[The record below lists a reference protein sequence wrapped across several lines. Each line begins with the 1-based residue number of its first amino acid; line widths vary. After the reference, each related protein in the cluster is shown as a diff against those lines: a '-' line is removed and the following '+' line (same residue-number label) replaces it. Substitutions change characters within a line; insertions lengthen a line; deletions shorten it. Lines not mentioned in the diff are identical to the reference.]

1 LNRGGYRALP
11 TNDCRRSK
19 MRFFELDETAMNV
32 IALLADDEIS
42 LEEANEIL
50 QREGN
55 PLELTEVE

>member
-1 LNRGGYRALP
+1 
-11 TNDCRRSK
+11 